1 MFLYKL
7 EIQLKDQIIYL
18 VVIAESDE
26 KAFDYAESS
35 VAVHFVK
42 MPEVLE
48 SCIVEKKRLTK
59 GSGYVIETNITD

>member
-7 EIQLKDQIIYL
+7 EIQLEDQLTFL

-35 VAVHFVK
+35 LAVHFVK
-42 MPEVLE
+42 MPKVLE
-48 SCIVEKKRLTK
+48 SCIVEKKRLDK
-59 GSGYVIETNITD
+59 GSGYVIETRQ